1 MSLIVRGVALDTSKT
16 QSKVEVLEVSIVTY
30 CTSFF
35 CYSMVRVSFSS
46 TRKTENYNCLV
57 LKRCVF

>member
-16 QSKVEVLEVSIVTY
+16 QSKVEVLEVSIATY

-35 CYSMVRVSFSS
+35 AIRWYVYHFLAQG
-46 TRKTENYNCLV
+46 KP
-57 LKRCVF
+57 KIIIA